1 MKDRKT
7 LLIFLI
13 PLLFFLL
20 GAGVTLLIREIR
32 EAPDPPAQIRT
43 EGETWDRRDHPLNLN
58 DATLEELCSLPHIG
72 QTTAQRIIDYR
83 DTHGGFRSVRE
94 LMWID
99 GFKSD
104 VFQEIR
110 DYVCVEE

>member
-7 LLIFLI
+7 LLIFLL

-20 GAGVTLLIREIR
+20 AVVGTLLIREIR
-32 EAPDPPAQIRT
+32 ESPDPSVQIRA
-43 EGETWDRRDHPLNLN
+43 EAETWDRKDHPLDLN
-58 DATLEELCSLPHIG
+58 TATLEELCSLPNIG

-83 DTHGGFRSVRE
+83 DTHGLFRSVEE

-104 VFQEIR
+104 IFKEIR